1 MEKRLLI
8 AQYDEIDIVAK
19 ALNSKIRREMLRILR
34 DRELN
39 INQLASLLSIPQST
53 CTVNVKILEQAQLI
67 HTRQVAASK
76 GAQKMC
82 SLNCDEVVLPIIPEE
97 QLIEHNTIEIDM
109 PIGLYTDNHITPPCG
124 LASETGIIGLFDKAG
139 SFLDPHRA
147 VAQIIWFTKGHLEYS
162 FPLNLPENRKIRS
175 VSISLEVC
183 SEFPGY
189 KNTWPSDITLWI
201 NQVEIGTWTSPGD
214 MGGSQGKLTP
224 QWWTLKNTQYGFL
237 KTWSVTSEG
246 SFIDSTRVGDTNL
259 DDIRLEEAPKLTV
272 HIGIKDNARNIG
284 GMNIFGKKFGNY
296 DQDLRLS
303 LLLEPPV

>member
-8 AQYDEIDIVAK
+8 AQYDEIEIVAK

-34 DRELN
+34 DKELN
-39 INQLASLLSIPQST
+39 INQLAQLLGIPQST
-53 CTVNVKILEQAQLI
+53 CTVNIQILEQAHLI
-67 HTRQVAASK
+67 STRQVAASK

-82 SLNCDEVVLPIIPEE
+82 QLNCDEVVLPIIPEE
-97 QLIEHNTIEIDM
+97 QLIEENIIEIDM

-124 LASETGIIGLFDKAG
+124 LASENGIIGLFDKAE

-147 VAQIIWFTKGHLEYS
+147 VAQIIWFSKGYLEYS
-162 FPLNLPENRKIRS
+162 FPLNLPENRRIRS

-189 KNTWPSDITLWI
+189 NNSWPSDITMWI

-224 QWWTLKNTQYGFL
+224 DWWTLKNTQYGYL

-246 SFIDSTRVGDTNL
+246 SFIDSTRVGENSL
-259 DDIRLEEAPKLTV
+259 HDIGLEDAPKLTV
-272 HIGIKDNARNIG
+272 RIGIKDDAQNIG
-284 GMNIFGKKFGNY
+284 GMNIFGKGFGNY
-296 DQDLRLS
+296 EQDIRLS
-303 LLLEPPV
+303 LLLEQQN